1 MSVINQM
8 LQDLDARRAE
18 DQRKGLPNEVRP
30 LPGRNR
36 NSETPWLGLSLV
48 LLAAAGLGGG
58 AWYYLGAP
66 GGFASLPS
74 GGAAASAV
82 AGPGQVAAPAAVPAL
97 VAAPA
102 AASAIAVPP
111 TAGVATPPLLFKEDD
126 FPASLRLSDILSGSP
141 SRSSAGRDSRPA
153 PAAVPASP
161 APNTVASSGPAT
173 VNGPIGKV
181 SEGVLAGQA
190 APRVAEAPGATVA
203 SAAPTTAPVPS
214 GPVRIEKTPM
224 QPSSQ
229 ERAEAE
235 YRRGVA
241 AINQGALK
249 EGADALRQTLK
260 LDGQHAAARQ
270 LLLRLLLEQRNQDEA
285 RSLLEEAA
293 RLQPGRYQWALA
305 LARLQV
311 ERGDASAAWQALQ
324 GSMAAGAGNA
334 DYQGLSGNVL
344 QRLGR
349 HRESA
354 EHYRAALRIAPG
366 EGRWWLGL
374 GLALEADGNAAEAR
388 QAFLSARS
396 SGSLTADMV
405 AFVDQRLR

>member
-36 NSETPWLGLSLV
+36 NSETPGLVLSLV
-48 LLAAAGLGGG
+48 LLVAAGLGGG
-58 AWYYLGAP
+58 GWYYLG
-66 GGFASLPS
+66 SPS
-74 GGAAASAV
+74 GLASPLSGIGAAPVV
-82 AGPGQVAAPAAVPAL
+82 AGPGQVTAPEGTAALAAVPAT
-97 VAAPA
+97 VSATAVPA
-102 AASAIAVPP
+102 A
-111 TAGVATPPLLFKEDD
+111 PPLLFKEDD
-126 FPASLRLSDILSGSP
+126 FPASLRLSDILSGPP
-141 SRSSAGRDSRPA
+141 SRPVAGRDSRPA
-153 PAAVPASP
+153 MAGASDSSAPKTPAGVM
-161 APNTVASSGPAT
+161 PAT
-173 VNGPIGKV
+173 PVGAVGK
-181 SEGVLAGQA
+181 SPEGTLPGQA
-190 APRVAEAPGATVA
+190 APRVVEAPGAPAVPPASPVA
-203 SAAPTTAPVPS
+203 S